1 MMSVADPTQHGF
13 TAVSP
18 SNIAFLKYWGKRDAT
33 NQWPANDS
41 ISMTLSACKTTT
53 TARRSANNFD
63 SFTLDGVTINSN
75 VHNEHK
81 IFRHLN
87 RVRSAFNMNGNL
99 DVVSQNSFP
108 SSCGIASSASGFS
121 ALTIACVAALYQ
133 TTRWDEFA
141 SVGASRDKLAHLSR
155 LGSGSAGRSM
165 FGGYVKWTAGPS
177 SDEQTIKQLWTETH
191 WDLADVIIILSPDAK
206 EVASSEAHAAA
217 WGSRLFG
224 PRLAGI
230 EMRARM
236 LEEAIKTKDI
246 ELLGREIESE
256 ALEMHAICMTG
267 SPQITYITETTS
279 SFLSWL
285 RSERGR
291 GRIQAWATIDAGPN
305 VHLICKKEH
314 AQKTAEHVKANWND
328 AQIIL
333 DSTGPGPHMT
343 TSQGDAHRV

>member
-1 MMSVADPTQHGF
+1 MTEMNPTQRGF

-18 SNIAFLKYWGKRDAT
+18 SNIAFLKYWGKRDVT

-53 TARRSANNFD
+53 TARRSGNNFD

-75 VHNEHK
+75 ANKDHK

-87 RVRSAFNMNGNL
+87 RVRSTLNMSGNL
-99 DVVSQNSFP
+99 DIVSQNSFP

-121 ALTIACVAALYQ
+121 ALTLACVAALYQ
-133 TTRWDEFA
+133 TTTWEDFA
-141 SVGASRDKLAHLSR
+141 SFGASRDKLAHLSR

-165 FGGYVKWTAGPS
+165 FGGYVKWTAGHSP
-177 SDEQTIKQLWTETH
+177 DKQTISQLWTETH
-191 WDLADVIIILSPDAK
+191 WDLADVIVVLSPGAK
-206 EVASSEAHAAA
+206 EIPSSEAHAAA

-230 EMRARM
+230 DMRAK
-236 LEEAIKTKDI
+236 LLQEAIKNKDV

-267 SPQITYITETTS
+267 APQITYITETTS

-285 RSERGR
+285 RTERAR
-291 GRIQAWATIDAGPN
+291 GDIQAWATIDAGPN
-305 VHLICKKEH
+305 IHLVCKKEH
-314 AQKTAEHVKANWND
+314 AQKTAEHVKANWKD

-333 DSTGPGPHMT
+333 DSTGPGPYIT
-343 TSQGDAHRV
+343 TTQGDAQHV